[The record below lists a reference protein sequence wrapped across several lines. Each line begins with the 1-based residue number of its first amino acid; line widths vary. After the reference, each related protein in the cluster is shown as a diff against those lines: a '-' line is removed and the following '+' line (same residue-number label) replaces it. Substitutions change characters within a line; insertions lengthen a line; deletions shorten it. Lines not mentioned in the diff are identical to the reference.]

1 MSYVSSINE
10 FLEATRSLSAADLN
24 QRIASLDASATPVA
38 TASVA
43 HAVLGYM
50 QSAVIKGETPSFS
63 AALARAEGLKQ
74 KQEWLFTDTETP
86 THPAVEV
93 IAPVRATKTATAT
106 TPRVKKSDAAREIFA
121 TLEDR
126 SKTNVIKVF
135 MEKLGTTAAGAQT
148 YFYACGGEKVG
159 RRGRPAAG
167 ENRVIVRIPRREG
180 PTKAE
185 QAQTI
190 FATATDKSRDAI
202 INTFVTQL
210 GMSKAGATTYFY
222 KVGGQRVRGQK

>member
-1 MSYVSSINE
+1 MSYVTAINE
-10 FLEATRSLSAADLN
+10 FLESTRSLPAAELN
-24 QRIASLDASATPVA
+24 QRIATLDSTATPVA
-38 TASVA
+38 AASVA

-50 QSAVIKGETPSFS
+50 QSAVIKGETPSFG

-74 KQEWLFTDTETP
+74 KQEWLFTDTEAVAARP
-86 THPAVEV
+86 TVEV
-93 IAPVRATKTATAT
+93 IAPVRAAKAVA

-121 TLEDR
+121 SLEDR
-126 SKTNVIKVF
+126 SKANVIKVF
-135 MEKLGTTAAGAQT
+135 MERLGTTAAGAQT

-159 RRGRPAAG
+159 RRGRPAQG

-190 FATATDKSRDAI
+190 FASATDKSRDTI
-202 INTFVTQL
+202 INSFVSQL